1 MTEAGSPASGAVLPA
16 VRFRD
21 VSVTFPRSD
30 RAVLAGVTITID
42 PGERV
47 VVFGP
52 SGAGKSTLLATITG
66 VVPHSVIAEV
76 GGTVTVGGL
85 DTLSTEVVD
94 LSRLLGVLPQDPD
107 SAVCLPGVEQELA
120 LVLENRFVP
129 PAEISARIDGALASA
144 GAAELRGRAT
154 GTLSGGESQRVALAA
169 ALIGRP
175 QILVLDEPTSMLDA
189 DGMRQVRDAVDAAAR
204 PGTVA
209 VLLVEHRL
217 DEYAGSRGL
226 AGLPERCIVL
236 GADGRV
242 RHDGPTASVLPA
254 AAAELHRAGCWLPC
268 ETELQAALG
277 ISGGLA
283 EPAVQQ
289 ALLALA
295 EPTTEPTTEPR
306 TAVTVAHAD
315 FCVPH
320 TGRRSPLR
328 EQWSVAPALAEPV
341 AAHGPVVLAGQDLAV
356 SRDPAGRPARAGR
369 FRRVRAAA
377 ARRVLLHGVNVEL
390 HAGEIV
396 AVLGRNGAGKSSL
409 LLTLAG
415 LLAPAGGTVT
425 GERPGMVFQNPEHQF
440 LGSTVREEVGYG
452 LPADATPRVRRMLHA
467 HGLGHLAAQN
477 PYRLSGGQKRRVS
490 LAAMLAHDRP
500 SLLADEPTLGLD
512 RRATIATI
520 AAFRAAAAAG
530 TGILLSSHDLRTVA
544 TLADR
549 VLVVAD
555 GRIVADGPVFEV
567 LREEQLLAG
576 AGVTVPPLVGW
587 LLSRLGDGDRVR
599 RVLDA
604 LDVSV
609 DAGADAWADAWAD
622 AAADASVDAPVETA
636 AFAAADA
643 GAGAEASA
651 EASVASAGRTR

>member
-1 MTEAGSPASGAVLPA
+1 
-16 VRFRD
+16 
-21 VSVTFPRSD
+21 
-30 RAVLAGVTITID
+30 
-42 PGERV
+42 
-47 VVFGP
+47 
-52 SGAGKSTLLATITG
+52 
-66 VVPHSVIAEV
+66 
-76 GGTVTVGGL
+76 
-85 DTLSTEVVD
+85 
-94 LSRLLGVLPQDPD
+94 
-107 SAVCLPGVEQELA
+107 
-120 LVLENRFVP
+120 
-129 PAEISARIDGALASA
+129 
-144 GAAELRGRAT
+144 
-154 GTLSGGESQRVALAA
+154 
-169 ALIGRP
+169 
-175 QILVLDEPTSMLDA
+175 
-189 DGMRQVRDAVDAAAR
+189 
-204 PGTVA
+204 
-209 VLLVEHRL
+209 
-217 DEYAGSRGL
+217 
-226 AGLPERCIVL
+226 
-236 GADGRV
+236 
-242 RHDGPTASVLPA
+242 
-254 AAAELHRAGCWLPC
+254 
-268 ETELQAALG
+268 
-277 ISGGLA
+277 
-283 EPAVQQ
+283 
-289 ALLALA
+289 
-295 EPTTEPTTEPR
+295 
-306 TAVTVAHAD
+306 
-315 FCVPH
+315 
-320 TGRRSPLR
+320 
-328 EQWSVAPALAEPV
+328 
-341 AAHGPVVLAGQDLAV
+341 VLAGQDLAV

-452 LPADATPRVRRMLHA
+452 LPADAAPRVQRMLDA
-467 HGLGHLAAQN
+467 HGIGHLAEQN

-490 LAAMLAHDRP
+490 LAAMLAHQRP

-576 AGVTVPPLVGW
+576 AGVTVPLLVGW

-604 LDVSV
+604 LDAAV
-609 DAGADAWADAWAD
+609 DAGADALAD

-643 GAGAEASA
+643 GAGAKASA